1 MEGSSKREQLLQ
13 RPRGER
19 AYGEGRHENSSVWL
33 EHGLGGETWEEMKL
47 KRNRRQTAGDIR
59 AHGGSY
65 LKTLDSILWALVSH
79 QRALSRR
86 VT

>member
-19 AYGEGRHENSSVWL
+19 AYGEGGHENSSVWL

-47 KRNRRQTAGDIR
+47 KRNRRQTVRGTLEPMEDPMLR
-59 AHGGSY
+59 HWLLSY
-65 LKTLDSILWALVSH
+65 GHWLATKEF
-79 QRALSRR
+79 
-86 VT
+86 